1 MRVSVPLRGVG
12 CNIEIIERNHT
23 NVSVPLRGVGC
34 NYKKTQKEVPIMVS
48 VPLRGVGCNLCC
60 TCFRFRKK
68 CFRPLAG
75 YGL

>member
-34 NYKKTQKEVPIMVS
+34 NYKKNTE
-48 VPLRGVGCNLCC
+48 RGTDYG
-60 TCFRFRKK
+60 
-68 CFRPLAG
+68 FRPLAG
-75 YGL
+75 CGL